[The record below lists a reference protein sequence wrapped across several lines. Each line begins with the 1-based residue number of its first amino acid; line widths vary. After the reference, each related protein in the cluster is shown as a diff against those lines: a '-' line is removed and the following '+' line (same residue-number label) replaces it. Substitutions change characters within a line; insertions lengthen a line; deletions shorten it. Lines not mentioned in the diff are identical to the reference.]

1 MGVLVGSLAKK
12 PNKKIPTKKKTTVYT
27 EILSASMNPNQLIR
41 DSTYPMK
48 SITPMKKAKVLQ
60 TFGNSKK
67 FSKTRKLK
75 KLINARE
82 ID

>member
-1 MGVLVGSLAKK
+1 
-12 PNKKIPTKKKTTVYT
+12 
-27 EILSASMNPNQLIR
+27 MNPNQLIR

-60 TFGNSKK
+60 TFGNRKK
-67 FSKTRKLK
+67 FSKTKKLK

>member
-1 MGVLVGSLAKK
+1 
-12 PNKKIPTKKKTTVYT
+12 
-27 EILSASMNPNQLIR
+27 MNPNQLNR

-60 TFGNSKK
+60 TFGNRKK
-67 FSKTRKLK
+67 FSKDKKAK
-75 KLINARE
+75 KLINTRE

>member
-1 MGVLVGSLAKK
+1 
-12 PNKKIPTKKKTTVYT
+12 
-27 EILSASMNPNQLIR
+27 
-41 DSTYPMK
+41 MK

-60 TFGNSKK
+60 TFGNRKK
-67 FSKTRKLK
+67 FLNARKLK